1 MITRLFVLIVF
12 TFTLSGC
19 LPWPNVAKPPSC
31 PMVTLIQDPPLFGDT
46 RVQSSIVNFSG
57 KCGYK
62 RKKTA
67 LELSLSLVF
76 EVKRKNSNAAFSH
89 NQGYY
94 VAIPKFY
101 PNPMGKR
108 IFSFPI
114 KFAAN
119 EKRVRA
125 SDRVR
130 ITIPLKVG
138 TPIDEYV
145 IYVGLSTS
153 SSRNYR

>member
-1 MITRLFVLIVF
+1 MITRLFVLMLF
-12 TFTLSGC
+12 TLPLSGC
-19 LPWPNVAKPPSC
+19 LPWKNIAKPPLC
-31 PMVTLIQDPPLFGDT
+31 PKVTLIQDPPLFSDV

-62 RKKTA
+62 TKKTV
-67 LELSLSLVF
+67 LEVFLSLAF
-76 EVKRKNSNAAFSH
+76 DVKRKNTNGVFSH

-114 KFAAN
+114 KFEAN

-130 ITIPLKVG
+130 IIIPIKVG
-138 TPIDEYV
+138 TPINEYD
-145 IYVGLSTS
+145 IYVGLSKS
-153 SSRNYR
+153 SS

>member
-31 PMVTLIQDPPLFGDT
+31 PKVTLIPDPPLFGDT

-62 RKKTA
+62 RRNTE
-67 LELSLSLVF
+67 LEVSLSLVF
-76 EVKRKNSNAAFSH
+76 DVKRKSPNDVFSY

-94 VAIPKFY
+94 VAMPKFY

-114 KFAAN
+114 KFEAN
-119 EKRVRA
+119 ENRVRA

-130 ITIPLKVG
+130 ITIPLKEG
-138 TPIDEYV
+138 TPIHEYV
-145 IYVGLSTS
+145 IYVGLVKS
-153 SSRNYR
+153 SSSSS

>member
-31 PMVTLIQDPPLFGDT
+31 PEVTLIQDPPLFGDT

-67 LELSLSLVF
+67 LEVSLSLVF
-76 EVKRKNSNAAFSH
+76 EVKRKNSSDVFSH
-89 NQGYY
+89 NQVYY

-108 IFSFPI
+108 VFSFPI
-114 KFAAN
+114 KFAVN
-119 EKRVRA
+119 EERVRA

-138 TPIDEYV
+138 TPIDDYV
-145 IYVGLSTS
+145 IYVGLSKS
-153 SSRNYR
+153 SS

>member
-12 TFTLSGC
+12 TLTLSGC
-19 LPWPNVAKPPSC
+19 LPWPNVARPHSC
-31 PMVTLIQDPPLFGDT
+31 PKVTLIQDPPLLGDI
-46 RVQSSIVNFSG
+46 RVQSSIINFSG
-57 KCGYK
+57 KCDYK
-62 RKKTA
+62 RKKTV
-67 LELSLSLVF
+67 LEVSLSLVF
-76 EVKRKNSNAAFSH
+76 DVKRKKSNDAFSH

-108 IFSFPI
+108 VFSFPI
-114 KFAAN
+114 KFEAN

-130 ITIPLKVG
+130 IIIPIKVG
-138 TPIDEYV
+138 TPIDEYD
-145 IYVGLSTS
+145 IYVGLSKS
-153 SSRNYR
+153 SS

>member
-1 MITRLFVLIVF
+1 MITRLFVIIVF

-19 LPWPNVAKPPSC
+19 LPWPNVANPPSC
-31 PMVTLIQDPPLFGDT
+31 PKVTLIQDPPLFDDIG
-46 RVQSSIVNFSG
+46 VQSSIVNFSG

-67 LELSLSLVF
+67 LEVSLRLAF
-76 EVKRKNSNAAFSH
+76 DVKRKNSRDVFSH
-89 NQGYY
+89 NQVYY

-101 PNPMGKR
+101 PNPLGKR
-108 IFSFPI
+108 VFSFPI
-114 KFAAN
+114 KFAVN

-145 IYVGLSTS
+145 IYVGLSKS
-153 SSRNYR
+153 SS

>member
-1 MITRLFVLIVF
+1 MIIRLFALIFF

-19 LPWPNVAKPPSC
+19 LPWQNLAKPPLC
-31 PMVTLIQDPPLFGDT
+31 PKVTLIQDPPSLVDT
-46 RVQSSIVNFSG
+46 RFQSSIVKFSG

-62 RKKTA
+62 RKNTE
-67 LELSLSLVF
+67 LEVSLSLFFDVR
-76 EVKRKNSNAAFSH
+76 RKNSKDIFSH

-94 VAIPKFY
+94 VAMPKFY

-114 KFAAN
+114 KFEAN
-119 EKRVRA
+119 ENRVRA

-130 ITIPLKVG
+130 ITIPLKEG
-138 TPIDEYV
+138 TPIHEYV
-145 IYVGLSTS
+145 IYVGLVKS
-153 SSRNYR
+153 SS

>member
-1 MITRLFVLIVF
+1 MITRLFVFIVF
-12 TFTLSGC
+12 TFMLSGC

-31 PMVTLIQDPPLFGDT
+31 PEVILIQDPPLFGDT

-62 RKKTA
+62 RNKTA
-67 LELSLSLVF
+67 LEVSLSLVF
-76 EVKRKNSNAAFSH
+76 EVKRKNSSDVFSH
-89 NQGYY
+89 NQVYY

-108 IFSFPI
+108 VFSFPI
-114 KFAAN
+114 KFAVN
-119 EKRVRA
+119 EERVRA

-138 TPIDEYV
+138 TRIDDYL
-145 IYVGLSTS
+145 IYVGLSKS
-153 SSRNYR
+153 SS

>member
-1 MITRLFVLIVF
+1 M
-12 TFTLSGC
+12 
-19 LPWPNVAKPPSC
+19 
-31 PMVTLIQDPPLFGDT
+31 FGDIP
-46 RVQSSIVNFSG
+46 VQSSIVNFSG

-62 RKKTA
+62 RKNTA
-67 LELSLSLVF
+67 LEISLSLVF
-76 EVKRKNSNAAFSH
+76 DVKRKNSSDVFSH
-89 NQGYY
+89 NQVYY

-108 IFSFPI
+108 VFSFPI
-114 KFAAN
+114 KFAVN

-138 TPIDEYV
+138 TPVDDYV
-145 IYVGLSTS
+145 IYVG
-153 SSRNYR
+153 

>member
-12 TFTLSGC
+12 TFSLSGC
-19 LPWPNVAKPPSC
+19 LPWPNVANPPSC
-31 PMVTLIQDPPLFGDT
+31 PKVTLIQDPPLFGDIP
-46 RVQSSIVNFSG
+46 VQSSIVNFSG

-62 RKKTA
+62 RKNTA
-67 LELSLSLVF
+67 LEISLSLVF
-76 EVKRKNSNAAFSH
+76 DVKRKNSSDVFSH
-89 NQGYY
+89 NQVYY

-108 IFSFPI
+108 VFSFPI
-114 KFAAN
+114 KFAVN

-138 TPIDEYV
+138 TPIDDYV
-145 IYVGLSTS
+145 IYVGLSKS
-153 SSRNYR
+153 SS

>member
-12 TFTLSGC
+12 TLTLSGC
-19 LPWPNVAKPPSC
+19 LPWQNVAKPPSC
-31 PMVTLIQDPPLFGDT
+31 PKVTLIQDPPLFDDI

-62 RKKTA
+62 RKKTV
-67 LELSLSLVF
+67 LEVFLSVVF
-76 EVKRKNSNAAFSH
+76 DVKRKNSNSVFSY
-89 NQGYY
+89 NQSYY

-101 PNPMGKR
+101 PSPMGKR

-114 KFAAN
+114 KFEAN

-130 ITIPLKVG
+130 IIIPIKVG
-138 TPIDEYV
+138 TPIDEYD
-145 IYVGLSTS
+145 IYVGLSKS
-153 SSRNYR
+153 SS

>member
-31 PMVTLIQDPPLFGDT
+31 PKVTLIQDPPLFGDT

-62 RKKTA
+62 RNKTA
-67 LELSLSLVF
+67 LEVSLSLVF
-76 EVKRKNSNAAFSH
+76 DVKRKNSSDVFSH
-89 NQGYY
+89 NQVYY

-108 IFSFPI
+108 VFSFPI
-114 KFAAN
+114 KFAVN

-138 TPIDEYV
+138 TPIDDYV
-145 IYVGLSTS
+145 IYVGLSKS
-153 SSRNYR
+153 SS